1 MPLALSSAPTLS
13 DPSSY
18 RPFSTAPDARQPLP
32 SIARLQLAF
41 WSILIYTP
49 IMLHDRPGD
58 PFGGW
63 TPMAAAC
70 AAIGAAGGVLVA
82 LSIKYADSILKTIAT
97 SGAIVLTTALNAA
110 FLDGPWGLS
119 IIAGAIMVVTAV
131 FDYNDKGDPETRLSH
146 AVDRLARNSASA

>member
-1 MPLALSSAPTLS
+1 
-13 DPSSY
+13 
-18 RPFSTAPDARQPLP
+18 
-32 SIARLQLAF
+32 
-41 WSILIYTP
+41 
-49 IMLHDRPGD
+49 
-58 PFGGW
+58 
-63 TPMAAAC
+63 MAAAC

-119 IIAGAIMVVTAV
+119 IIAGATLVVTAV